1 MRWCAVLSDCGL
13 SAEEVEGHGGEER
26 WDALLVMQMKSHHLS
41 QSFGELCFHKLHA
54 SVGALNQNRTHNN
67 KQSDPLHLLPHK
79 KKTFKVKQAHLKV
92 VILYKELVCE
102 CVCIHSR
109 VKVSKSVWIN

>member
-1 MRWCAVLSDCGL
+1 MRRCAVLSDCGL

-54 SVGALNQNRTHNN
+54 SVGALNQNTTHNN
-67 KQSDPLHLLPHK
+67 KQSDPLHLFPHTQK
-79 KKTFKVKQAHLKV
+79 NFQSEASSLKSCCSLLG
-92 VILYKELVCE
+92 ISVCA
-102 CVCIHSR
+102 CVCVCVHSQQGEG
-109 VKVSKSVWIN
+109 V